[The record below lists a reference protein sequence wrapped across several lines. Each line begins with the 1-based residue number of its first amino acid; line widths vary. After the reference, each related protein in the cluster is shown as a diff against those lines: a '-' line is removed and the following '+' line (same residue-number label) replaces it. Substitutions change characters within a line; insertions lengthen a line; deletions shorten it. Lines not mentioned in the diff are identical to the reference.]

1 MNALASRLLRFAA
14 IAALALGLPAHAA
27 DYPTRPITL
36 VVPFAPGGFVHTVAL
51 MLSENMGAI
60 LGQPVIV
67 SNQPGVNG
75 SLAANNVAK
84 AAPDG
89 YTVFLPTASILT
101 INPHL
106 YKSVQYDPRTDFVP
120 VGQIVST
127 SNIFVVNPASGI
139 KSFKDLVERAR
150 SKPDAVSYGSSGN
163 GSIQHLA
170 GTLMEQQANVKLL
183 HVPYKGIG
191 PAVTDVMSGNLTFV
205 FSDASA
211 IPNVKGGR
219 LTAIAVSPRAL
230 DELSGVPA
238 LSDAAAAAGLPNF
251 TPPVL
256 WYGLVVPKGTPPDV
270 VGRLN
275 AALVQTLKKP
285 EIRER
290 LLASGA
296 LPAENTSGEYLAGV
310 VKAEYDKYG
319 AMLKAMNIQAE

>member
-1 MNALASRLLRFAA
+1 MPAFLARL
-14 IAALALGLPAHAA
+14 AALCLLACALPLRAA
-27 DYPTRPITL
+27 DFPTKPIQL
-36 VVPFAPGGFVHTVAL
+36 VVPFAPGGFVHAVAL
-51 MLSENMGAI
+51 MLSESMGAT
-60 LGQPVIV
+60 LGQPVVIM
-67 SNQPGVNG
+67 NQPGVNG
-75 SLAANNVAK
+75 SLAANNVAR

-106 YKSVQYDPRTDFVP
+106 YKSVTYDPRTDFVP
-120 VGQIVST
+120 VGTIVST

-139 KSFKDLVERAR
+139 KSFKDLVERAKA
-150 SKPDAVSYGSSGN
+150 KPDAVSYGSSGN

-170 GTLMEQQANVKLL
+170 GALMEQQANVKLL

-211 IPNVKGGR
+211 ISNIKGGK
-219 LTAIAVSPRAL
+219 LNAIAVSPRAL
-230 DELSGVPA
+230 DELPGVPA
-238 LSDAAAAAGLPNF
+238 LAEAASAAGMPNF

-270 VGRLN
+270 VSRLN
-275 AALVQTLKKP
+275 DAMTKAIRTP
-285 EIRER
+285 AIRER

-296 LPAENTSGEYLAGV
+296 LPAENTSGDALAAVIRTEY
-310 VKAEYDKYG
+310 EKYG
-319 AMLKAMNIQAE
+319 ALLKAMNIQAE

>member
-1 MNALASRLLRFAA
+1 MLAHFSRLA
-14 IAALALGLPAHAA
+14 ILLLACALPAHAA
-27 DYPTRPITL
+27 DFPTRPITL
-36 VVPFAPGGFVHTVAL
+36 VVPFAPGGFVHAVAL
-51 MLSENMGAI
+51 MLAESMGAT
-60 LGQPVIV
+60 LGQPVV
-67 SNQPGVNG
+67 VMNQPGVNG
-75 SLAANNVAK
+75 SLAANNVAR

-89 YTVFLPTASILT
+89 YTVFLPTASILV

-106 YKSVQYDPRTDFVP
+106 YKSVTYDPRTDFVP
-120 VGQIVST
+120 VGTIVST

-139 KSFKDLVERAR
+139 KSFKDLVERAKA
-150 SKPDAVSYGSSGN
+150 KPDAVSYGSSGN

-170 GTLMEQQANVKLL
+170 GALMEQQAGVKLL

-211 IPNVKGGR
+211 IPNVKGGK

-230 DELSGVPA
+230 DELPGAPA
-238 LSDAAAAAGLPNF
+238 LAEAAAAAGMPGF

-270 VGRLN
+270 VARLN
-275 AALVQTLKKP
+275 EAMTKAIRTTA
-285 EIRER
+285 IRER

-296 LPAENTSGEYLAGV
+296 LPADNTSGDALAAVIRSEY
-310 VKAEYDKYG
+310 EKYG

>member
-1 MNALASRLLRFAA
+1 
-14 IAALALGLPAHAA
+14 
-27 DYPTRPITL
+27 
-36 VVPFAPGGFVHTVAL
+36 VVPFAPGGFVHAVAL
-51 MLSENMGAI
+51 MLSESMGAT
-60 LGQPVIV
+60 LGQPVV
-67 SNQPGVNG
+67 VTNQPGVNG
-75 SLAANNVAK
+75 SLAANNVAR

-106 YKSVQYDPRTDFVP
+106 YKSVAYDPRTDFAP
-120 VGQIVST
+120 VGTIVFT

-139 KSFKDLVERAR
+139 KSFKELIESAKA
-150 SKPDAVSYGSSGN
+150 KPDAVSYGSSGN

-170 GTLMEQQANVKLL
+170 GVLMEQQANVKLL

-211 IPNVKGGR
+211 IPNVKGGK

-230 DELSGVPA
+230 DELPGVPA
-238 LSDAAAAAGLPNF
+238 LAEAAAAAGMPGF

-256 WYGLVVPKGTPPDV
+256 WYGLVVPKGTPADV

-275 AALVQTLKKP
+275 EAMTKAIRTP
-285 EIRER
+285 AIRER

-296 LPAENTSGEYLAGV
+296 LPAENTGTDALATLIRSEY
-310 VKAEYDKYG
+310 EKYG